1 MDSEIELKLL
11 VAADAEKKI
20 RKQFIPDLQAEYDH
34 ESIQLCN
41 IYYDTEQHLL
51 RQNGM
56 GLRVRGNNGEYEQ
69 TIKSKDGSVGGLHKR
84 AEYNVALSS
93 SSLDIGLFPAEIWPA
108 GLSPEELNSQL
119 MTLFS
124 THFRREQYLINL
136 PDDNKVEMVFDSGE
150 IETEKYQTPVCEIEL
165 ELKKGSSQVLFDM
178 AKKLLDVVPFR
189 LGYKSKAQ
197 RGYELMAG
205 ADDEH
210 GQIQLQFHLKK
221 HDELQHSF
229 VALMGSIVG
238 YWQFFEQ
245 RFIDNRKPRDLIGL
259 VKILHLA
266 ERALQ
271 LFEKKL
277 KCNELTHLVLNMRNE
292 LQRWGWVEELA
303 AIKEL
308 LSKKGFYRK
317 KLVKYDS
324 VMKQLQQRQFELL
337 ENYQPVELLHAKS
350 YILLQLQILELLT
363 LRPWTH
369 DLEKST
375 DLTNKFAK
383 KAIKEELK
391 TAVRNFDFH
400 GGEALT
406 GYLSGYSA
414 LGRVGQMHVLLN
426 NVVGTRTVSSL
437 ETWIDLLDGAEELR
451 VLNLLEAYLRK
462 IMVDSKDGLIQWCVS
477 KQESLVKVMELN
489 REAALSAPEE

>member
-20 RKQFIPDLQAEYDH
+20 RKQFIPALNADYDH

-41 IYYDTEQHLL
+41 IYYDTDEHLL
-51 RQNGM
+51 RKHGM

-84 AEYNVALSS
+84 AEYNVSLNSN
-93 SSLDIGLFPAEIWPA
+93 SLDIALFPNDIWPT
-108 GLSPEELNSQL
+108 GLSPDELNSQL
-119 MTLFS
+119 TTLFT

-136 PDDNKVEMVFDSGE
+136 SDKNKVELVFDSGD

-165 ELKKGSSQVLFDM
+165 ELKKGSPEAIFEL
-178 AKKLLDVVPFR
+178 ARKLLDVVPFR

-205 ADDEH
+205 DEH
-210 GQIQLQFHLKK
+210 EHGPMEVHFLLKK
-221 HDELQHSF
+221 HDDLQHSF
-229 VALMGSIVG
+229 LALMGDIVG

-245 RFIDNRKPRDLIGL
+245 RFVESQKPRDLIEL
-259 VKILHLA
+259 VKVLRLA
-266 ERALQ
+266 ERTLQ

-277 KCNELTHLVLNMRNE
+277 KCNELTHLALNMRNQLE
-292 LQRWGWVEELA
+292 HWAWVEELA

-317 KLVKYDS
+317 KLVKHDN
-324 VMKQLQQRQFELL
+324 VMKQLQKRQSELL
-337 ENYQPVELLHAKS
+337 ETNQPLVLLHARN
-350 YILLQLQILELLT
+350 YILLQLQVLELLT
-363 LRPWTH
+363 LRPWSSEAEV
-369 DLEKST
+369 DVEA
-375 DLTNKFAK
+375 TNKFAK
-383 KAIKEELK
+383 KAIREELRH
-391 TAVRNFDFH
+391 AVESFDFAK
-400 GGEALT
+400 GEALA
-406 GYLSGYSA
+406 GYLAGYAA
-414 LGRVGQMHVLLN
+414 LGRVGQLHTLLN
-426 NVVGTRTVSSL
+426 NVIGTRTVSSL
-437 ETWIDLLDGAEELR
+437 ETWIDLLDGAEELK

-477 KQESLVKVMELN
+477 KQESLVNVMELN
-489 REAALSAPEE
+489 RTAALSVQEE